1 MPSLV
6 PIHTYPFSWLTTRQ
20 RTEEDKPFCVLICWK
35 AYCLLPTAFSGKS
48 NNRNNISV
56 VNMVFLMVLRKD
68 WNKNKLLYRT
78 IQNKRQESDGKKL
91 QFYLLL
97 DPNLTIHFQKVCG
110 WSNLDLVIVIIVP
123 VLLLFCFTFAS
134 KSMLTIVFTNL
145 NLIL

>member
-1 MPSLV
+1 
-6 PIHTYPFSWLTTRQ
+6 
-20 RTEEDKPFCVLICWK
+20 
-35 AYCLLPTAFSGKS
+35 
-48 NNRNNISV
+48 
-56 VNMVFLMVLRKD
+56 MVFLMVLRKD

-123 VLLLFCFTFAS
+123 VLLLFRFTFAS